1 MTARGLVLALALIGC
16 GTDAETHTPGEL
28 PATPPFNA
36 CNADPASF
44 VRQAFL
50 ALDGRRPKS
59 QAEVEVYVDL
69 YAAVAAKAGDPKDAV
84 ARAIMAEPE
93 FAERWI
99 QQTMD
104 AMHVQRLD
112 IQTEAA
118 CWDHALRTTST
129 AALATAVRDQPA
141 TGLGDGGAQ
150 WNMADLASSAIALD
164 DVTPLYRAQLFSM
177 MEHPIPA
184 ANVGL
189 VEAELAQ
196 RADFGGTF
204 DAGYLHRDTVCLDC
218 HNSQASVTD
227 NDVVALD
234 RFWPVPGLPE
244 GAVYGAFHGIG
255 SARAHTA
262 FRVDSFVEAGDRV
275 RPWGWTASCGRFNSG
290 TVPTDPAAVDG
301 KLASV
306 VGMQTTVFDLDAAL
320 KHGFATLHGELPPIG
335 MDGAISDPD
344 AALAWLVTLKMTED
358 VWIQVAGSQLTI
370 ANYYPRNQASSELLN
385 TLATTYTQSGYS
397 LKALLSAIVSSDY
410 FNRQPAENGCG
421 TGPYTYPNVYDPWV
435 ISDPDPA
442 KHFNGPGDVV
452 AAIDA
457 RTLVT
462 ALSSAL
468 DWTAP
473 PKASRFADY
482 GDRGCEADT
491 TCSQLQADCG
501 NGSFGQCCEAAAAC
515 MAGGVLPFTEV
526 PFERGVGMFM
536 RNSERGFRGID
547 FQARLVWENHEA
559 VCAKPS
565 WMTTPDFIETVITAG
580 ASATTTSAADLVA
593 ALKDRLIGE
602 PTIDP
607 GAETAALGAIVGD
620 LNAPAST
627 ITVPVLRQVCG
638 ALVGTPQFLLSGI
651 AGRGGSVPKLTPA
664 TAQYAAVCADVAAHV
679 PGATCTGKLALP

>member
-1 MTARGLVLALALIGC
+1 VKARAIFLALAIAGC
-16 GTDAETHTPGEL
+16 GTDAETHAPGVL

-36 CNADPASF
+36 CAADPGSF

-59 QAEVEVYVDL
+59 QAEVDVYVDL
-69 YAAVAAKAGDPKDAV
+69 YNAVVAKSGDPKDAV

-93 FAERWI
+93 FTERWI
-99 QQTMD
+99 EQTMD

-112 IQTEAA
+112 IQSEQS
-118 CWDHALRTTST
+118 CWDHALRTSST
-129 AALATAVRDQPA
+129 AALATAVRDQAA
-141 TGLGDGGAQ
+141 TGIGDGGVQ
-150 WNMADLASSAIALD
+150 WNMADLASSAVTLD

-177 MEHPIPA
+177 MDHPIPA
-184 ANVGL
+184 ANVGN
-189 VEAELAQ
+189 VQAELSR
-196 RADFGGTF
+196 RADFGATF

-218 HNSQASVTD
+218 HNSQSSVTD
-227 NDVVALD
+227 SDDPATD

-244 GAVYGAFHGIG
+244 GAVYGAFHGID
-255 SARAHTA
+255 AAIAHTA
-262 FRVDSFVEAGDRV
+262 FRVDSFVESGSS
-275 RPWGWTASCGRFNSG
+275 RPWGWARSCGVFNAG
-290 TVPTDPAAVDG
+290 TVPTDPAGVPG

-306 VGMQTTVFDLDAAL
+306 VGLQTTVYNLDAAL
-320 KHGFATLHGELPPIG
+320 KHGFDMLRGQLPPID
-335 MDGAISDPD
+335 MTGAIADPD
-344 AALAWLVTLKMTED
+344 TALAWLVTLKMTED
-358 VWIQVAGSQLTI
+358 VWIQVAGTPLTI

-385 TLATTYTQSGYS
+385 TLATRYTQSGYS

-410 FNRQPAENGCG
+410 FNRQPAENACG
-421 TGPYTYPNVYDPWV
+421 AGPYTYPNVYDPWV

-442 KHFNGPGDVV
+442 KHFNGPGDAV

-468 DWTAP
+468 EWKAP
-473 PKASRFADY
+473 PQASRFADY
-482 GDRGCEADT
+482 GELGCETET
-491 TCSQLQADCG
+491 TCSQLQQDC
-501 NGSFGQCCEAAAAC
+501 NVQQCCNSAAAC
-515 MAGGVLPFTEV
+515 MAGGVLPYTEV

-559 VCAKPS
+559 VCAKPA
-565 WMTTPDFIETVITAG
+565 WMTTTPDFVDTLITAG
-580 ASATTTSAADLVA
+580 AGFTTTTAADLVA

-607 GAETAALGAIVGD
+607 GAETAALTAIVGD
-620 LNAPAST
+620 LGAPAST
-627 ITVPVLRQVCG
+627 ITAPALRQVCA
-638 ALVGTPQFLLSGI
+638 ALVGTPQFMLAGI
-651 AGRGGSVPKLTPA
+651 AGRGGTLPKLTPA